1 MSIFY
6 VKTVKICW
14 RLGLHPQTPGFA
26 PLNSDSSDKEKNLT
40 SVVIFKPEGVNIAYK
55 KICYTGSEYSC
66 QPPPN
71 NFLDTALIKSKAGR
85 FADLLKS
92 HETVPSNQCEPDESY
107 YWMHP
112 SAESAPVPNL
122 QLVRSFFDVFW
133 KSAN

>member
-1 MSIFY
+1 M
-6 VKTVKICW
+6 KTVKICW

-40 SVVIFKPEGVNIAYK
+40 SVVIFKPEGVNKAYK
-55 KICYTGSEYSC
+55 KSAIPVVNIHVNP
-66 QPPPN
+66 PPPN

-122 QLVRSFFDVFW
+122 QLVRSFYDVFW